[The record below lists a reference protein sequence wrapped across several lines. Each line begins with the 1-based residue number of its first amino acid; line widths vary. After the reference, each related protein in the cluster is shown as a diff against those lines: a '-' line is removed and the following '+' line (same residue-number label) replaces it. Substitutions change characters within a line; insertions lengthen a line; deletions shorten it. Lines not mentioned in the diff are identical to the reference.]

1 MAYKVGD
8 FSFNDK
14 EEAKVAQKELQ
25 AVTYIRQN
33 MDFSSPEKVLQI
45 YLQIQEKALFHTV
58 VGNSFL
64 EELRN
69 YLADKQLLEEEPSRE
84 NPKRE
89 KRRNAVLEKYKK
101 RCKLLTFLC
110 ITMLVIIVGMF
121 VVAGT
126 SNSPNIL
133 NYEEKIQDKYAG
145 WEQDLT
151 EREKELKKS
160 QEKLTERENALKK
173 AEENSTP

>member
-1 MAYKVGD
+1 M
-8 FSFNDK
+8 
-14 EEAKVAQKELQ
+14 
-25 AVTYIRQN
+25 
-33 MDFSSPEKVLQI
+33 
-45 YLQIQEKALFHTV
+45 
-58 VGNSFL
+58 
-64 EELRN
+64 
-69 YLADKQLLEEEPSRE
+69 
-84 NPKRE
+84 
-89 KRRNAVLEKYKK
+89 
-101 RCKLLTFLC
+101 TFLC